1 MNAMLRD
8 LGSVGMGIVDAVT
21 SSQTG
26 DGLAAVNLPASN
38 GIDSQSWQ
46 DHYESVAVV
55 GKAVVDLDTANAA
68 VGVTLTISAS
78 ANSDMS
84 SATTIKT
91 VSQYV
96 VSADGEL
103 RVYDLNSNGV
113 LHSLW
118 FQGATALAMSS
129 TGEELAVGDYNGRVA
144 LIDTATGVRRWH
156 ANPLG
161 RHRWPWTLPAGF
173 VLVWIYVAWRL
184 FRRQRIV
191 DGAHAETGV
200 AE

>member
-26 DGLAAVNLPASN
+26 DALAAVNLPASN

-84 SATTIKT
+84 SSTTIKT

-103 RVYDLNSNGV
+103 DIYESIDLSQFNAVTTYRYFKAV
-113 LHSLW
+113 LTPASA
-118 FQGATALAMSS
+118 GSSS
-129 TGEELAVGDYNGRVA
+129 TLVGDTVEVDLVA
-144 LIDTATGVRRWH
+144 IAGNLRQPEAAG
-156 ANPLG
+156 AG
-161 RHRWPWTLPAGF
+161 TL
-173 VLVWIYVAWRL
+173 LR
-184 FRRQRIV
+184 
-191 DGAHAETGV
+191 
-200 AE
+200 